1 MSATLVEVDGLWNE
15 ISNFCNGGCSNP
27 SMPHDKQL
35 WSVKKL
41 GFDPVDPPYKI
52 NNQGTNAALNTKT
65 LDMMQLTM
73 DNTLNTMYITC
84 MVSDYIHVHAVAA

>member
-65 LDMMQLTM
+65 LDMDATHSGQ
-73 DNTLNTMYITC
+73 YIE
-84 MVSDYIHVHAVAA
+84 YNVHNFYGKWYV